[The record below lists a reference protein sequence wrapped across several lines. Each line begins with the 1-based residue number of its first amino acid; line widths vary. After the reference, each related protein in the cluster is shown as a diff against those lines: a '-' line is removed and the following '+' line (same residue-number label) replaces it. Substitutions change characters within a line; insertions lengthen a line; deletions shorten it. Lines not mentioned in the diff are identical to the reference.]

1 MMVGAL
7 AATLDQAVFLRM
19 EASAEIGGDWVP
31 DGGWGGRP
39 TNLAVCIW
47 TCFRREK

>member
-19 EASAEIGGDWVP
+19 EASAEVGGAEKEKEPGSPMAGGVP
-31 DGGWGGRP
+31 P
-39 TNLAVCIW
+39 T
-47 TCFRREK
+47 